1 MQWLYSHLIIYIIH
15 VPLNQFDDY
24 IKHSILDER
33 QKETA
38 ALRDRLEK
46 ETSDLKNALQKE
58 IKDRESERDNFK
70 AEIKQLEKEA
80 RDERKNLKDLIDK
93 ERAERANQAQG
104 IDDYFRLS
112 IIECNIFSN
121 EHFYDFLKYSSLY

>member
-1 MQWLYSHLIIYIIH
+1 MVILSSLIYSLR
-15 VPLNQFDDY
+15 VQLNYFKNFDQR
-24 IKHSILDER
+24 SILDER

-38 ALRDRLEK
+38 AIREKLEK

-58 IKDRESERDNFK
+58 IKDRELDRDHFQ

-93 ERAERANQAQG
+93 EKDERANQAQG
-104 IDDYFRLS
+104 MDDYFRLS
-112 IIECNIFSN
+112 ITECNIFSN
-121 EHFYDFLKYSSLY
+121 KHFYSSLY